1 MTLDSHNLFDDFE
14 LSGFWWLPTNPDH
27 QVPGILRY
35 NSGDRITLELFGSL
49 QAWSDHSQEDS
60 DTDIILGLAEGTRI
74 FTLQKLIRT
83 NAKSTGKDK
92 VYRSSY
98 IAHRLFKGKHFA
110 SAEEIRFSS
119 ISISYTSFEDWVTD
133 CPYYPTDEA
142 DKSAETMKFIVSHVV
157 PYSLF
162 ESRIASLNSK
172 ICGALRFE
180 HSIGI
185 RTLNW
190 ESTGY
195 IEIIPDEPASFEWF
209 WQVHSDIR
217 NLLTLFMNEPTYPK
231 KIEAAGISV
240 EVSQERVVQERIS
253 VYVLNS
259 SGASKSEMHPADM
272 LLIFPTIKDILPNIL
287 DDWFSKAEALRP
299 VHTLF
304 FGSMYFSSMFPRFHF
319 LNLIQAVETYHRDM
333 RTGEYLNKEAFEPFR
348 KTIAEAIPE
357 EITGDFRQ
365 SLKSRI
371 GFGYEYALR
380 TRIRCL
386 FRELEDKTV
395 HLMTQNVQGLVNKI
409 VDTRNYFTHYPA
421 ELKRTAFTG
430 DSLHYAN
437 YKLRV
442 LLIILLLKELGLEEG
457 SIRNAI
463 CANNELVYGLSEGRG
478 GKAFRSEHCQK

>member
-1 MTLDSHNLFDDFE
+1 MTFDSHNLFDDFE
-14 LSGFWWLPTNPDH
+14 LSGFWWLPTNPDN
-27 QVPGILRY
+27 QVPGVLRY
-35 NSGDRITLELFGSL
+35 SAGDRMTLELFGSL
-49 QAWSDHSQEDS
+49 QAWPDTSHGDS

-74 FTLQKLIRT
+74 LTLQKLIRT

-98 IAHRLFKGKHFA
+98 IAHRLFEGKHFA
-110 SAEEIRFSS
+110 SAEDIKFSS
-119 ISISYTSFEDWVTD
+119 ISISYTSLEDWVTD
-133 CPYYPTDEA
+133 CPYNLTDEA
-142 DKSAETMKFIVSHVV
+142 DTSSEIMKFTVSHLV
-157 PYSLF
+157 PYPLF
-162 ESRIASLNSK
+162 ESRIGSLNSK

-217 NLLTLFMNEPTYPK
+217 NLLTLFMNEPTYAK
-231 KIEAAGISV
+231 KIEAAGVSV
-240 EVSQERVVQERIS
+240 EVLPDRVVRERIS

-259 SGASKSEMHPADM
+259 SGASKREIHPADM
-272 LLIFPTIKDILPNIL
+272 LLIFPTIKDSFPKIL
-287 DDWFSKAEALRP
+287 DGWFSKAEALRP

-333 RTGEYLNKEAFEPFR
+333 RAGEYLSKTEFEPIR
-348 KTIAEAIPE
+348 QVIVQAIPE
-357 EITGDFRQ
+357 GVPRDFRD
-365 SLKSRI
+365 SLKNKI

-380 TRIRCL
+380 KRIHGL
-386 FRELEDKTV
+386 LKELEDQTV
-395 HLMTQNVQGLVNKI
+395 QLLTKKVNDFVGSM
-409 VDTRNYFTHYPA
+409 VDTRNYFTHYPP
-421 ELKRTAFTG
+421 ELKKTAFSG
-430 DSLHYAN
+430 DELHYAN

-442 LLIILLLKELGLEEG
+442 LLIILLLKEAGLEETL
-457 SIRNAI
+457 IRKAI
-463 CANNELVYGLSEGRG
+463 CGNNELVYGLSEGRG